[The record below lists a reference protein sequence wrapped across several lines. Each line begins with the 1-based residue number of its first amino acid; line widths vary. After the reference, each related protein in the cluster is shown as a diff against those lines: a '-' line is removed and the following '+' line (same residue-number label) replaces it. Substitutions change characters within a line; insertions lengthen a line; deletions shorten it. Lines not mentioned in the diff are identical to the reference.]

1 MTPAERR
8 VAPLLFTALTKG
20 QSAIIAGER
29 DPGKVKSEMLNVFDR
44 GADLRVEYMEVV
56 DAARMQ
62 PVNTIVGDVR
72 LAGAVWLG
80 STRLIDNV
88 LVTLG
93 EP

>member
-1 MTPAERR
+1 
-8 VAPLLFTALTKG
+8 
-20 QSAIIAGER
+20 
-29 DPGKVKSEMLNVFDR
+29 MLNVFDR

-72 LAGAVWLG
+72 FEQPWLG